1 MPRVI
6 KVFDASAQALAALP
20 GVRLLQDY
28 PAFRIVEVDGD
39 AAATAVLATGLT
51 EDISALYTLTM
62 ANTGA
67 APIDTGIPRVAADG
81 SHEAHPAYG
90 DQAALAP
97 GAHHY
102 IVQFVGPIQDAWLA
116 AVAATGAEVVE
127 PYQHFAII
135 VRATADEA
143 GLLSQLGAVRW
154 VGHLPYAARLI
165 HEVDTLAAPPAPGA
179 QHGHALA
186 DAYTVEFFG
195 AAQAH
200 GRQGDVA
207 AAGFTVVEEAP
218 GSALLVVETAA
229 PGEGSL
235 RDKLLA
241 LAQVHGVKRIGRHV
255 LPMPSTDQA
264 TRIIGSA
271 SVLTDA
277 AGLGLSGA
285 GEVVAMCDT
294 GLDSGDP
301 AAIHPD
307 FAGRVLALESY
318 PISPSYASR
327 INNPGAD
334 DGPADRNRG
343 HGTHT
348 AGALLGDGTASA
360 ELPNLAGPVRGLAY
374 KAQVIMQAVE
384 QYLDWKPVEG
394 QTTPPPYSLAGLPSD
409 LKVLYSAAYGK
420 GARIHSNSWGGGT
433 KQAYNSYCTDIDTF
447 IWNNPDFCIVFS
459 AGNDGS
465 DGDGDGRID
474 PGSVTP
480 PGTAKNC
487 ITVGACANNRRDIN
501 ITNGAKWGS
510 KAAPVDALVAG
521 GPDQMAPFSSRGP
534 TQDGRIKPD
543 VVAPGTFILSTRSQR
558 LASYNGQTPYYAPA
572 TPFYMYESGT
582 STAAPLVAGAITL
595 IREYL
600 RTQVGLPSPSAA
612 LLKAALI
619 AGAVPLGGTA
629 PGVEDGPLPDINQGF
644 GRVHLDTILAPAPP
658 LRATFLDGNGVATGD
673 LYQYSLQVAADGSPL
688 RVVMAYSDYPGAS
701 LVNNLNLV
709 LRGPDGSTLTGN
721 AGLGGQ
727 GSNGQSLDSAN
738 NVEAIAVSSAA
749 AGIWTVQ
756 VVGANVPHDRS
767 PSPWPCWPPVEK
779 RRRPQGRRPSLSTC
793 PDSTVP
799 NTSPGSDR
807 RGGRCRAF

>member
-1 MPRVI
+1 MSRVI
-6 KVFDASAQALAALP
+6 KVFDASAQDLAALP
-20 GVRLLQDY
+20 GVRLLQSY

-39 AAATAVLATGLT
+39 DAAAAVLATGLT

-67 APIDTGIPRVAADG
+67 APIDTAIPRVAADG
-81 SHEAHPAYG
+81 SHEAHPAY
-90 DQAALAP
+90 DDEAPLPP

-102 IVQFVGPIQDAWLA
+102 IVQFVGPIQDGWLA
-116 AVAATGAEVVE
+116 AVTATGAEVVE

-143 GLLSQLGAVRW
+143 GVLSQLDTVRW
-154 VGHLPYAARLI
+154 VGHLPYSARLI
-165 HEVDTLAAPPAPGA
+165 HEVDALAAPPVPGA
-179 QHGHALA
+179 QHGHALP
-186 DAYTVEFFG
+186 DAYTVEFFD
-195 AAQAH
+195 AAQARH
-200 GRQGDVA
+200 HQADVA
-207 AAGFTVVEEAP
+207 ACGFTIVDEAP
-218 GSALLVVETAA
+218 GSALLVVETTA
-229 PGEGSL
+229 PGEGAL

-241 LAQVHGVKRIGRHV
+241 LARVHGVKRIGRHV

-271 SVLTDA
+271 GVLTDA
-277 AGLGLSGA
+277 TGVRAPLLGLTGA

-301 AAIHPD
+301 ATIHPD

-334 DGPADRNRG
+334 DGPADVNHG

-384 QYLDWKPVEG
+384 QFLDWKPVDG
-394 QTTPPPYSLAGLPSD
+394 QTPPPPYSLAGLPSD

-447 IWNNPDFCIVFS
+447 VWNNPDFCIVFS
-459 AGNDGS
+459 AGNDGA
-465 DGDGDGRID
+465 DNDGDGRID

-487 ITVGACANNRRDIN
+487 VTVGACANNRQDIAL
-501 ITNGAKWGS
+501 TNGAKWGA

-558 LASYNGQTPYYAPA
+558 LASYNGQTPYYTPA

-582 STAAPLVAGAITL
+582 STAAPLVAGAIAL

-600 RTQVGLPSPSAA
+600 RAQVGLPSPSAA

-619 AGAVPLGGTA
+619 AGAVPLRGTD
-629 PGVEDGPLPDINQGF
+629 GSGTDGPVPDINQGF
-644 GRVHLDTILAPAPP
+644 GRVHLDTILAPAAP
-658 LRATFLDGNGVATGD
+658 LRATFLDGGSVATGD
-673 LYQYSLQVAADGSPL
+673 LYQYSLQVVADGSPL

-709 LRGPDGSTLTGN
+709 LRGPDGSTVTGN
-721 AGLGGQ
+721 AGPGGQ
-727 GSNGQSLDSAN
+727 APSGQTMDSAN
-738 NVEAIAVSSAA
+738 NVEAIAVPAAA
-749 AGIWTVQ
+749 AGTWTVQ
-756 VVGANVPHDRS
+756 VVGANVPQG
-767 PSPWPCWPPVEK
+767 
-779 RRRPQGRRPSLSTC
+779 PQPFALALLAA
-793 PDSTVP
+793 
-799 NTSPGSDR
+799 N
-807 RGGRCRAF
+807 